1 MCLLCVGILF
11 VSCLDKKGFEFI
23 IRNNKCNIYHDN
35 IFYGYAP
42 RTSGLYVLNV
52 EDTSEKSIY
61 NIESKKIKSN
71 DLNTTYLWHCRLGHI
86 NEKRISKLHQNELL
100 NSFEY
105 ESFETCES
113 YLLEKMTKT
122 PFTGQSN
129 RANDLL
135 GLIHYDVCGLL
146 STTIRGGFQ
155 YFITFTDDFS
165 RYGYVYLM
173 KHKSESFE
181 KFKVFKNQV

>member
-1 MCLLCVGILF
+1 MCRNIISI
-11 VSCLDKKGFEFI
+11 SCLDKKGFEFI

-52 EDTSEKSIY
+52 EDTSEKSID

-71 DLNTTYLWHCRLGHI
+71 DLNTTYLWHYRLGHI
-86 NEKRISKLHQNELL
+86 SKKHFSKLHQNRLL
-100 NSFEY
+100 NSFDY

-113 YLLEKMTKT
+113 CLLEKMTKT
-122 PFTGQSN
+122 PFTGQSE

-135 GLIHYDVCGLL
+135 GLIHSDVCGLL
-146 STTIRGGFQ
+146 SSTAIGG
-155 YFITFTDDFS
+155 Y
-165 RYGYVYLM
+165 
-173 KHKSESFE
+173 
-181 KFKVFKNQV
+181 